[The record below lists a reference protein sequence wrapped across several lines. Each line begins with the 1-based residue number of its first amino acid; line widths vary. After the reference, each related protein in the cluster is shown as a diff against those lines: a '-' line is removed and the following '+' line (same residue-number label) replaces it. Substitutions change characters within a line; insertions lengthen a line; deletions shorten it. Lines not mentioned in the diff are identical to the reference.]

1 MKNLKGGEIK
11 QCPKCNSNNVN
22 IQMINQTFQKTKHKS
37 LFYWLFIGWWL
48 ELCLWFFLTIPRL
61 LIALFVP
68 KRKKIYNVTKKMAV
82 CQNCGNSWEVK

>member
-1 MKNLKGGEIK
+1 M

-22 IQMINQTFQKTKHKS
+22 IQMINQTFQKTKHKG
-37 LFYWLFIGWWL
+37 LLYWLFIGWWL
-48 ELCLWFFLTIPRL
+48 ELCLWLFLTVPRL